1 MNRPPPRGNTN
12 TLDNEFG
19 KLLQGLVDVKS
30 PDDLEKERRDMEELR
45 RLTSEIL
52 GEQPS
57 PLEQALRDAESQL
70 NSSGKNL
77 TTSSRPLTPTQQ
89 DSSTV
94 SALVTNASRRRRT
107 ITPQR
112 PGTADNP
119 VEPAAVMQRA
129 RTDFNEMDLGYGA
142 QGRLAGL
149 SDAGP
154 TGINKAYTTSQSDTA
169 FGAIS
174 GGWSRERKSFE
185 SDLFSAGRSTEENFF
200 GKQSE
205 AVNLKPEVEP
215 FVRQRGSTEQ
225 SQLPPRHTTEII
237 NKPEEAV
244 TGIIPV
250 RGSRRK
256 TVKVVGQT
264 AETGTFASENPRRG
278 NTADPSILPGSDFMT
293 EPRQVASSGGVISAP
308 SLFNRPSIDKPI
320 WPATIEAQPRGI
332 GTPVA
337 HIETI
342 PRLTPSDTL
351 RASTQQF
358 EPKPFTPMPQMPR
371 IGSAIEAVTKPVTA
385 ETPEMALFRTMET
398 QLIQAEQFKQKTI
411 EEERMRLRDKQ
422 TKDLAALEEAY
433 NKQMQEMKAS
443 FDTRRAA
450 LEAAMKHQSEIASIA
465 GTVSN
470 NAENLQNIIKQFN
483 KEKDYESQ
491 LKLEE
496 IHAKERLLEEREK
509 RILSQSQLLAK
520 EKERVAERVSQ
531 YRQMEE
537 SRMKLIAQEKEIL
550 QKDREGLERLQE
562 QLVEQDRQRKQELAL
577 EQYKINLLKE
587 TLERETFAIQEE
599 AREKEAEIIR
609 AEESL
614 ETKRIEAHLELSQER
629 NRIQQEIARIEHIQ
643 RNSGTIELEIARRI
657 MSAEEA
663 LKKLELE
670 KRNVQ
675 KSTDNLEKER
685 SIFEKEAQKVHELSL
700 SINSEIEFLAQ
711 VREELVKE
719 RQQVEQMKH
728 EAFSSL
734 SFAQAE
740 ANRILSMKNDLLNRI
755 KTYDNIKNGPIES
768 KVPPKLPESFVEKYS
783 KLDQAVEKVIKP
795 PLPRRPAFK
804 AADYLKDI
812 NEIVKAQEEMHN
824 FLTHESSLL
833 VRNKLELET
842 GFTESMLVSL
852 RGGSSESLGSSRSHN
867 SFCWDYGSFSK
878 PVEDNQSRLG
888 HSMFYP

>member
-77 TTSSRPLTPTQQ
+77 TTSSRPLTPVQQ

-94 SALVTNASRRRRT
+94 SPLITNASRRRRT

-129 RTDFNEMDLGYGA
+129 RTDFNEMDLGFGA
-142 QGRLAGL
+142 HEKLTGQ
-149 SDAGP
+149 SDGM
-154 TGINKAYTTSQSDTA
+154 NRAYFTSQSDTG

-174 GGWSRERKSFE
+174 GGWSRDRKSFE

-205 AVNLKPEVEP
+205 GINLKPEVEP
-215 FVRQRGSTEQ
+215 FVRQRGSAEQ
-225 SQLPPRHTTEII
+225 SQLPPRHTTEIL

-256 TVKVVGQT
+256 TVKVIGQT
-264 AETGTFASENPRRG
+264 AETGTFAPENLRRG
-278 NTADPSILPGSDFMT
+278 NTADPSTIPPGSDFTT
-293 EPRQVASSGGVISAP
+293 EPRQVASSGGVISAH
-308 SLFNRPSIDKPI
+308 SLFNRPSIEKPI
-320 WPATIEAQPRGI
+320 WPATIEAKPRGI
-332 GTPVA
+332 VTPVA
-337 HIETI
+337 HIDTI
-342 PRLTPSDTL
+342 PRLTPSDAL
-351 RASTQQF
+351 RSSTQQV
-358 EPKPFTPMPQMPR
+358 EPKPFTPIPFMPR
-371 IGSAIEAVTKPVTA
+371 IGSAIEAVNKPVTA

-422 TKDLAALEEAY
+422 AKDLATLEESY
-433 NKQMQEMKAS
+433 NQQMQEMKAS

-496 IHAKERLLEEREK
+496 IQAKERLLEEREK

-520 EKERVAERVSQ
+520 EKERVAQKVSQ

-562 QLVEQDRQRKQELAL
+562 QLVEQDRQRKEELAL

-670 KRNVQ
+670 KRNLQ
-675 KSTDNLEKER
+675 KSTQNLEKER

-700 SINSEIEFLAQ
+700 SINSEIEFLTQ
-711 VREELVKE
+711 LREELVKE

-734 SFAQAE
+734 SSAQSE
-740 ANRILSMKNDLLNRI
+740 ANRILCMKNDLLNRI

-768 KVPPKLPESFVEKYS
+768 KVAPKLPESLVEKYS
-783 KLDQAVEKVIKP
+783 KLDKTVEKVIKP
-795 PLPRRPAFK
+795 PIPRRPAFK

-812 NEIVKAQEEMHN
+812 NDIVKAQEEMHN

-867 SFCWDYGSFSK
+867 SFCWDYGSFSR
-878 PVEDNQSRLG
+878 PVEDTQSRLG

>member
-1 MNRPPPRGNTN
+1 
-12 TLDNEFG
+12 
-19 KLLQGLVDVKS
+19 
-30 PDDLEKERRDMEELR
+30 MEELR

-77 TTSSRPLTPTQQ
+77 TISSRPLTPTQQ
-89 DSSTV
+89 DSGTV
-94 SALVTNASRRRRT
+94 SALATNASRRRRT

-119 VEPAAVMQRA
+119 VESSAVMQRA
-129 RTDFNEMDLGYGA
+129 RTDFNEMDLGFGA
-142 QGRLAGL
+142 QGRLAGI

-154 TGINKAYTTSQSDTA
+154 TGINRAYTTSQSDTG

-174 GGWSRERKSFE
+174 GGWSRERKSYE

-205 AVNLKPEVEP
+205 GINLKPEVEP
-215 FVRQRGSTEQ
+215 FVRQRGSAEQ
-225 SQLPPRHTTEII
+225 SQLPPRHTTEIL

-264 AETGTFASENPRRG
+264 AETGTFATENLRRG
-278 NTADPSILPGSDFMT
+278 NTADPSTILTGSDFAT
-293 EPRQVASSGGVISAP
+293 EPRQVASSGGVISGP
-308 SLFNRPSIDKPI
+308 SLFNKPSIDKPI
-320 WPATIEAQPRGI
+320 WPATIEAQSRGI

-337 HIETI
+337 HIDTI
-342 PRLTPSDTL
+342 PRLTPSDAL

-371 IGSAIEAVTKPVTA
+371 IGSAIEAGTKPVTA

-422 TKDLAALEEAY
+422 AKDLAALEEAY

-450 LEAAMKHQSEIASIA
+450 LEAAMKHQTEIASIA

-470 NAENLQNIIKQFN
+470 NAENLQSIIKQFN

-496 IHAKERLLEEREK
+496 IQAKERLLEEREK

-577 EQYKINLLKE
+577 EQYKINLIKE
-587 TLERETFAIQEE
+587 TLEREAFAIQEE
-599 AREKEAEIIR
+599 AREKESEIIR

-614 ETKRIEAHLELSQER
+614 ETKRIEANLELSQER

-675 KSTDNLEKER
+675 KSTENLEKER
-685 SIFEKEAQKVHELSL
+685 GIFEKEAQKVHELSL
-700 SINSEIEFLAQ
+700 SINSEIEFLSQ

-719 RQQVEQMKH
+719 RQQVEQTKH

-734 SFAQAE
+734 SSAQAE

-768 KVPPKLPESFVEKYS
+768 KPPPKLPKSFVEKYS
-783 KLDQAVEKVIKP
+783 RLDQTVEKVIKP

-804 AADYLKDI
+804 AADYLKEI
-812 NEIVKAQEEMHN
+812 NEIAKAQEEMHN

-867 SFCWDYGSFSK
+867 SFCWDYGSFSR
-878 PVEDNQSRLG
+878 PAEDNQSRLG